1 MQRRLNLYKVDF
13 EAEIGY
19 KDLPT
24 HKTYR
29 SYYIVAENEEKIQL
43 KLSKIF
49 PSNKIEI
56 KTIKEVADSDVLF
69 LLE

>member
-24 HKTYR
+24 KTYR